1 MHFQESQYQSCL
13 YGVIDSGV
21 DPVEELTRLVELR
34 NIVSG
39 TLGAMGTLENV
50 VLLTQKGKDWEDLSL
65 GDAVCRIVHFRGNI
79 ARVGSEPALRVEVL
93 LSVDAPAGQQLVY
106 GHLKSAD
113 VVEFEYTLTAFD
125 DLHAERRLDAGLLR
139 LAEIKPNPAF
149 NASAVKTEAPKPTP
163 PPETPQRPVRG
174 PVERIAE
181 PRLGKAPEPA
191 EKPSARNVDPDEDL
205 SVPTASWADVVQ
217 ASAEPT
223 KTNRAAKKPM
233 PTPKSKRG
241 LDQLDEADDDRAL
254 VEPGDILDHP
264 TLGRCRV
271 MRIEDEDFAHIRLE
285 RGGIRKLALEI
296 CEITHVEEKGGRN
309 VFKVKIKR

>member
-21 DPVEELTRLVELR
+21 DPIDELTRLVSLR

-39 TLGAMGTLENV
+39 TLGAMGTLRNV
-50 VLLTQKGKDWEDLSL
+50 VLLQHKSKSWQEIDL
-65 GDAVCRIVHFRGNI
+65 GDAECRIVHLTGNI

-93 LSVDAPAGQQLVY
+93 LSIDAPVGQQLIH
-106 GHLKSAD
+106 GHLKSAE
-113 VVEFEYTLTAFD
+113 VMEFEYTLTAFD

-149 NASAVKTEAPKPTP
+149 NAPAAKAEAPKPV
-163 PPETPQRPVRG
+163 PETPQRPARG

-181 PRLGKAPEPA
+181 PRLGKAPEPTDA
-191 EKPSARNVDPDEDL
+191 LSNAPEVDPDEDL

-241 LDQLDEADDDRAL
+241 LDQLEEADDDRAL
-254 VEPGDILDHP
+254 VEPGDVLDHP

-296 CEITHVEEKGGRN
+296 CEITHVEEKNGRN